1 MSGSSMGRRPTM
13 RDVARAAGVS
23 QSLVSIVFRGAP
35 GAGAQTRDRVLAAAR
50 ELGYVRDESARSLRA
65 SQSTSIGVCFQTRQ
79 PFHHVLL
86 DGMYAHTAGTNHP
99 LVLSAVSDAR
109 DEATAIRGLL
119 AYRCGA
125 LVLLGPRGDEQS
137 LAAMAGDTPVVVVGR
152 RVDDRSIDWVTS
164 DDGLGMDQAV
174 THLRTLGHRR
184 VLYLSCSR
192 AAGGPDR
199 LQAFH
204 DAAAANGISRSV
216 TVADGEMTEQR
227 GARAAERLLV
237 GSILPTAVIAFN
249 DRVALGLMEV
259 LIRRGVAV
267 PKDISVVGFD
277 DSEIA
282 QRDPVLM
289 TSVHQDAE
297 SLARIAVER
306 ASQRIHPSSPPTDPH
321 GTLVPT
327 HLVVRS
333 TTGEAPR
340 R

>member
-199 LQAFH
+199 LQAF
-204 DAAAANGISRSV
+204 
-216 TVADGEMTEQR
+216 
-227 GARAAERLLV
+227 
-237 GSILPTAVIAFN
+237 
-249 DRVALGLMEV
+249 
-259 LIRRGVAV
+259 
-267 PKDISVVGFD
+267 
-277 DSEIA
+277 
-282 QRDPVLM
+282 
-289 TSVHQDAE
+289 
-297 SLARIAVER
+297 
-306 ASQRIHPSSPPTDPH
+306 
-321 GTLVPT
+321 
-327 HLVVRS
+327 
-333 TTGEAPR
+333 
-340 R
+340 

>member
-1 MSGSSMGRRPTM
+1 M
-13 RDVARAAGVS
+13 
-23 QSLVSIVFRGAP
+23 
-35 GAGAQTRDRVLAAAR
+35 
-50 ELGYVRDESARSLRA
+50 
-65 SQSTSIGVCFQTRQ
+65 
-79 PFHHVLL
+79 
-86 DGMYAHTAGTNHP
+86 
-99 LVLSAVSDAR
+99 
-109 DEATAIRGLL
+109 
-119 AYRCGA
+119 
-125 LVLLGPRGDEQS
+125 
-137 LAAMAGDTPVVVVGR
+137 
-152 RVDDRSIDWVTS
+152 
-164 DDGLGMDQAV
+164 
-174 THLRTLGHRR
+174 
-184 VLYLSCSR
+184 
-192 AAGGPDR
+192 
-199 LQAFH
+199 
-204 DAAAANGISRSV
+204 
-216 TVADGEMTEQR
+216 
-227 GARAAERLLV
+227 
-237 GSILPTAVIAFN
+237 
-249 DRVALGLMEV
+249 ALGLMEV